1 MAEARY
7 NEKTDKIMEETKKK
21 AERLLKDIFGY
32 DSFRPLQL
40 DIIQSVISGCDT
52 LAIMPT
58 GGGKSLCYQIPAL
71 IFNGITIVVSPLISL
86 MQDQVSSLQ
95 ENGVEAVFLNSSLT
109 WEKYLAAVR
118 QIKAGK
124 IKLVYVSPEGLATER
139 LQGILHDSS
148 IPVSCITIDEAHCVS
163 EWGHDFRPDYLEI
176 AAIRRQFPEAVCLAL
191 TATATIS
198 VRQDIMQNLQMKNPK
213 VFTASFNRANIFL

>member
-1 MAEARY
+1 
-7 NEKTDKIMEETKKK
+7 MEETKKK

-58 GGGKSLCYQIPAL
+58 SGGKSLCYQIPAL

-95 ENGVEAVFLNSSLT
+95 ENGVDAVFLNSSLA
-109 WEKYLAAVR
+109 WEEYLDSVR

-124 IKLVYVSPEGLATER
+124 IKPCSGTPTTQSRMREPIRFSPSR
-139 LQGILHDSS
+139 
-148 IPVSCITIDEAHCVS
+148 
-163 EWGHDFRPDYLEI
+163 
-176 AAIRRQFPEAVCLAL
+176 
-191 TATATIS
+191 
-198 VRQDIMQNLQMKNPK
+198 
-213 VFTASFNRANIFL
+213 

>member
-124 IKLVYVSPEGLATER
+124 IKLVYVSPE
-139 LQGILHDSS
+139 
-148 IPVSCITIDEAHCVS
+148 
-163 EWGHDFRPDYLEI
+163 
-176 AAIRRQFPEAVCLAL
+176 
-191 TATATIS
+191 
-198 VRQDIMQNLQMKNPK
+198 
-213 VFTASFNRANIFL
+213 

>member
-58 GGGKSLCYQIPAL
+58 GGGK
-71 IFNGITIVVSPLISL
+71 
-86 MQDQVSSLQ
+86 
-95 ENGVEAVFLNSSLT
+95 
-109 WEKYLAAVR
+109 
-118 QIKAGK
+118 
-124 IKLVYVSPEGLATER
+124 
-139 LQGILHDSS
+139 
-148 IPVSCITIDEAHCVS
+148 
-163 EWGHDFRPDYLEI
+163 
-176 AAIRRQFPEAVCLAL
+176 
-191 TATATIS
+191 
-198 VRQDIMQNLQMKNPK
+198 
-213 VFTASFNRANIFL
+213 

>member
-1 MAEARY
+1 MDLFAEAR
-7 NEKTDKIMEETKKK
+7 KALKET
-21 AERLLKDIFGY
+21 FGF
-32 DSFRPLQL
+32 DDFRPAQKRVLGQVL
-40 DIIQSVISGCDT
+40 AHKDT

-124 IKLVYVSPEGLATER
+124 IKLVYVSPE
-139 LQGILHDSS
+139 
-148 IPVSCITIDEAHCVS
+148 
-163 EWGHDFRPDYLEI
+163 
-176 AAIRRQFPEAVCLAL
+176 
-191 TATATIS
+191 
-198 VRQDIMQNLQMKNPK
+198 
-213 VFTASFNRANIFL
+213 